1 MFYQKKVVKIVG
13 GYFMEVEPVP
23 SIDLRC
29 RVCEM
34 SIAGSNSE
42 NCTSEHHLNVRE
54 DSRHEDY
61 LWLVKY
67 FETYRDSGI
76 WSRWIQDSLNMRVMY
91 YDMST
96 VV

>member
-67 FETYRDSGI
+67 FEKYRDSGI